1 LTDYARS
8 FALREATPDAVCSV
22 PDTAAS
28 LERLKPALDTR
39 LAHWRAG
46 RRNEEPGPKPLSQS
60 EVFALLERE
69 LLPQLRADGFQDM
82 QPRAHEFEV
91 RRQVGVIEQQLL
103 IMVMESSSGVFVSLN
118 VFIGAERLR
127 RVWLRLSGR
136 QDDPP
141 PAFTVAVRHRPE
153 VQANDMSLTETEGG
167 YGPFHSRVPAGPEQL
182 GRITLMHYLEVVRP
196 RLNALTSIA
205 ELARQVQFPG
215 QRRRLSN
222 QLGFMKG
229 PELLARIVLL
239 AVYTGEFRGRDA
251 TSLVKQLH
259 QQVRFNTDRARDG
272 FPDDADV
279 DRLIA
284 AFEAQETR
292 EQVLNYLDRP
302 I

>member
-1 LTDYARS
+1 
-8 FALREATPDAVCSV
+8 
-22 PDTAAS
+22 
-28 LERLKPALDTR
+28 
-39 LAHWRAG
+39 
-46 RRNEEPGPKPLSQS
+46 
-60 EVFALLERE
+60 
-69 LLPQLRADGFQDM
+69 
-82 QPRAHEFEV
+82 
-91 RRQVGVIEQQLL
+91 
-103 IMVMESSSGVFVSLN
+103 
-118 VFIGAERLR
+118 
-127 RVWLRLSGR
+127 
-136 QDDPP
+136 
-141 PAFTVAVRHRPE
+141 
-153 VQANDMSLTETEGG
+153 
-167 YGPFHSRVPAGPEQL
+167 
-182 GRITLMHYLEVVRP
+182 MHYLEVVRP

-272 FPDDADV
+272 CPDDADV